1 MNFARPTLVAA
12 ACIIMSGCVNLAPK
26 YNRPAAPIANTW
38 PTEQE
43 GSSTAAPVY
52 EIGWKEFYGDKK
64 LHQLIESALNNNRSL
79 QQSALAVELARAQFK
94 IAKADILPNIDANS
108 NATILRSN
116 NDTSRNYS
124 ASLGI
129 SAFELDVFG
138 RLGNL
143 RDQALENYLSNEET
157 LRSLYITLVA
167 EVATAYF
174 TLAASQQNLR
184 LAERTLESQQQSL
197 DLIQKTFEIGTA
209 SGLDVATAQTS
220 VDTARAD
227 MAIARTQIAQN
238 INALTLLVG
247 QSIDPALTTFSDA
260 SVSDTLAP
268 LIHSVGPVA
277 QAPSELL
284 LRRPDVLAAERSL
297 KAANANIGA
306 ARAARFPS
314 INLTTNAGTSSTQL
328 SDLFN
333 SSAGFWNFIPSVSL
347 PIFDSGARKTSVRIS
362 KIERDIAVAEYERA
376 IQTAFQEVSD
386 ALSEQ
391 SNIQE
396 LISARKSL
404 LEANEKVYRLTYA
417 SFQSGIESS
426 LLVLTAQR
434 SFNIAEQE
442 MIDARLTEALNWV
455 TLYRVLGGGW
465 KP

>member
-1 MNFARPTLVAA
+1 M
-12 ACIIMSGCVNLAPK
+12 
-26 YNRPAAPIANTW
+26 
-38 PTEQE
+38 
-43 GSSTAAPVY
+43 
-52 EIGWKEFYGDKK
+52 
-64 LHQLIESALNNNRSL
+64 
-79 QQSALAVELARAQFK
+79 
-94 IAKADILPNIDANS
+94 
-108 NATILRSN
+108 
-116 NDTSRNYS
+116 
-124 ASLGI
+124 
-129 SAFELDVFG
+129 
-138 RLGNL
+138 
-143 RDQALENYLSNEET
+143 
-157 LRSLYITLVA
+157 
-167 EVATAYF
+167 
-174 TLAASQQNLR
+174 
-184 LAERTLESQQQSL
+184 
-197 DLIQKTFEIGTA
+197 
-209 SGLDVATAQTS
+209 
-220 VDTARAD
+220 
-227 MAIARTQIAQN
+227 
-238 INALTLLVG
+238 
-247 QSIDPALTTFSDA
+247 
-260 SVSDTLAP
+260 
-268 LIHSVGPVA
+268 
-277 QAPSELL
+277 
-284 LRRPDVLAAERSL
+284 

-328 SDLFN
+328 SDLFS
-333 SSAGFWNFIPSVSL
+333 SSAGFWSFIPSVSL
-347 PIFDSGARKTSVRIS
+347 PIFDSGARKASVRIS